1 MKVLFLFGE
10 ICSGKST
17 YDPGTTYHRYTV
29 SSVVKAIMQ
38 TQDRALL
45 QDSKHLTE
53 HIANTICE
61 DISHYHNFV
70 FVDEQTTPQ
79 YFVIDGIRQHEILNT
94 IEQFL
99 QRNYPSINL
108 EYKWLEVDREERKR
122 RFEARNDIKD
132 TLSFEE
138 AEKRDNELGLSTL
151 FSILK
156 KQNKI

>member
-17 YDPGTTYHRYTV
+17 YDPGAEYHRYTV
-29 SSVVKAIMQ
+29 SSVVKRIMQ
-38 TQDRALL
+38 TEDRALL

-61 DISHYHNFV
+61 NIFYYQNYV
-70 FVDEQTTPQ
+70 FVDEQSTPQ
-79 YFVIDGIRQHEILNT
+79 YFVIDGIRQYEILST
-94 IEQFL
+94 IEDYL
-99 QRNYPSINL
+99 TRTYPSLTL

-122 RFEARNDIKD
+122 RFEARKDVKD

-138 AEKRDNELGLSTL
+138 AEKRDNELGLSNL
-151 FSILK
+151 FRILK
-156 KQNKI
+156 EQNKI